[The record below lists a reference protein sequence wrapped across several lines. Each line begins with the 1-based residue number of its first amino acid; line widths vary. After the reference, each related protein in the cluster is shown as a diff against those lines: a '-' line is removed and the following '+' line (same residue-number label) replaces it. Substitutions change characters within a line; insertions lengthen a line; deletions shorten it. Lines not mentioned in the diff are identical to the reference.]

1 MKSQNWLII
10 GLATIGGI
18 FLMSKKSSASG
29 YIAEKLTNAPP
40 TQLPIKPSSTDLKV
54 MQYADFIW
62 DSAIKFNIEPALIAA
77 VIETE
82 SSGNPLAIRQEP
94 ALKDYSVGL
103 MQVLTGTAAFVK
115 SKYPQIAYSGNPQQL
130 NDPKINIE
138 VGTAYLRYQL
148 DRYTKTPV
156 IKPISDM
163 IAAYN
168 AGTARRNFPSD
179 FVYVNSKGSTIVQ
192 QYVDKVVEKSYR
204 YRMFFVYLYSYE
216 SYQAKFPSGYWSL
229 SL

>member
-1 MKSQNWLII
+1 MKNWYII

-18 FLMSKKSSASG
+18 LLMGKKSSASG
-29 YIAEKLTNAPP
+29 YIAERLTNAPK
-40 TQLPIKPSSTDLKV
+40 TQLPITPTATDLKV

-62 DSAIKFNIEPALIAA
+62 DSATRFNIEPALIAA

-82 SSGNPLAIRQEP
+82 SSGNPVAVRQEP

-103 MQVLTGTAAFVK
+103 MQVLAGTAAFVK

-148 DRYTKTPV
+148 DRYTKAPV
-156 IKPISDM
+156 IKPITDM

-168 AGTARRNFPSD
+168 AGTARRNHPSD
-179 FVYVNSKGSTIVQ
+179 FVYVNSKGSAIVQ
-192 QYVDKVVEKSYR
+192 QYVDKVVERSYR
-204 YRMFFVYLYSYE
+204 YRMFFVYLYGYDT
-216 SYQAKFPSGYWSL
+216 YQAKYPSAYWSL